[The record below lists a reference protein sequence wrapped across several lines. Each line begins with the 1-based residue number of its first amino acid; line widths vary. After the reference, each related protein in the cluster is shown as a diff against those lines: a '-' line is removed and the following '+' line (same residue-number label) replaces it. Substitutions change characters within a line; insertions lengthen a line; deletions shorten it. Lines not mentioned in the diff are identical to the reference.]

1 MTEVRFYNNVDD
13 NLLKFAVIISKSVLN
28 EILSSISLLKILQKI
43 CYTLARTGSRSCL
56 TSKVHSA

>member
-28 EILSSISLLKILQKI
+28 EILSSISLLDMI
-43 CYTLARTGSRSCL
+43 
-56 TSKVHSA
+56 

>member
-28 EILSSISLLKILQKI
+28 EILSSISLLKIL
-43 CYTLARTGSRSCL
+43 
-56 TSKVHSA
+56 